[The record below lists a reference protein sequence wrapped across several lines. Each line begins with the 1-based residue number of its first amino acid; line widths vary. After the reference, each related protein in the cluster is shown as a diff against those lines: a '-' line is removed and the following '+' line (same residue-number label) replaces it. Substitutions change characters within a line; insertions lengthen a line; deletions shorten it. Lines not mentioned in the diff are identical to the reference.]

1 MKRIHLFLFLF
12 FTALFL
18 LQSVTIS
25 AQKDRKT
32 NKLERA
38 SDRKEVSTDKKQ
50 LQRDRNELAAFNA
63 LTTAFKEAF
72 QARNANKIAK
82 LKGEILLAMD
92 REVQQA
98 NAKIDLADQEKNKS
112 RVEAANSAKEA
123 HQDRT
128 ARDKANRVDDKK
140 DLKDDKHDVSDRV
153 HRRNNQAK
161 LYEAMKIATFA
172 FDGRELKK
180 AEANREI
187 LTAFIKSM
195 ENDLEATEK
204 ELQED
209 KGELKEDR
217 QETRE
222 DRGGK

>member
-1 MKRIHLFLFLF
+1 MYNKSIHLFLFL
-12 FTALFL
+12 TALFL
-18 LQSVTIS
+18 LQSVTTS
-25 AQKDRKT
+25 AQKDRKANT
-32 NKLERA
+32 LERA

-63 LTTAFKEAF
+63 LTAAFREAF
-72 QARNANKIAK
+72 QNRDGNKIAR

-98 NAKIDLADQEKNKS
+98 NVKIAQADQEKNKS
-112 RVEAANSAKEA
+112 RVEAANSSKEA

-128 ARDKANRVDDKK
+128 VRDLANRVDDKK
-140 DLKDDKHDVSDRV
+140 DLKDDKYDMHDRV
-153 HRRNNQAK
+153 RRRDNQAK

-172 FDGRELKK
+172 FDGRALKK

-187 LTAFIKSM
+187 LTAFIKTM
-195 ENDLEATEK
+195 ENDIEATEK
-204 ELQED
+204 ELHED
-209 KGELKEDR
+209 KSELKEDR

-222 DRGGK
+222 DRREK